1 MRIRPVRSG
10 DRTRIHEMVE
20 SIENFNTADKT
31 IAMELVDDVVQ
42 KFEKSDYVVHVLED
56 DNEIIRA
63 YVCFGKTPLTE
74 STFDFYW
81 MVIDPQQQ
89 RRGYGLMLFQY
100 VEEQVRE
107 RGGKLL
113 MCETS
118 SLEGYDRV
126 VRLYEKLG
134 YEYVARI
141 QDFYRSGD
149 DKLIYKKLL

>member
-10 DRTRIHEMVE
+10 DRSRINGMVE
-20 SIENFNTADKT
+20 LIENFNAADKM
-31 IAMELVDDVVQ
+31 IAMELVDDVLQ
-42 KFEKSDYVVHVLED
+42 KFDKSDYIVHVLED
-56 DNEIIRA
+56 DNEFIQA

-100 VEEQVRE
+100 VENQVRE

-118 SLEGYDRV
+118 SLDGYDRV

-141 QDFYRSGD
+141 QDFYRAGD